1 MRDRYESPLCERYAS
16 ARMQYIFSPD
26 FKFTSWRKMWLYLAE
41 AEKELGLD
49 ITDEQLDEIR
59 AHLNDVDY
67 DAAAAYEKRLRHDV
81 MAHLRAFADQCPKAG
96 PILHLGATSC

>member
-49 ITDEQLDEIR
+49 ITDAFSR
-59 AHLNDVDY
+59 ASG
-67 DAAAAYEKRLRHDV
+67 RRSSI
-81 MAHLRAFADQCPKAG
+81 P
-96 PILHLGATSC
+96 

>member
-41 AEKELGLD
+41 AEKELSNIED
-49 ITDEQLDEIR
+49 QLRKKILEI
-59 AHLNDVDY
+59 N
-67 DAAAAYEKRLRHDV
+67 
-81 MAHLRAFADQCPKAG
+81 
-96 PILHLGATSC
+96 S

>member
-41 AEKELGLD
+41 AEKELSNIED
-49 ITDEQLDEIR
+49 QKRWEIK
-59 AHLNDVDY
+59 LS
-67 DAAAAYEKRLRHDV
+67 K
-81 MAHLRAFADQCPKAG
+81 
-96 PILHLGATSC
+96 